1 MTFTVTEYLKE
12 RGFINFEGYSAQN
25 NDEVEL
31 LKKLLNEK
39 TIKNILEIGFNAG
52 HSSEIFLES
61 RNDIHVTSFDMG
73 IHTYVKIAK
82 QYIDKT
88 YPTRHKLIYGDSRIT
103 LPEYIENNCD
113 KKFDLIFIDGGHYND
128 VPEKDLFNCK
138 FLSHEETIVI
148 MDDTMNNPEYINSW
162 NIMPN
167 KAWKDAIESNYIK
180 EICTFD
186 FSKTHGLSYGK
197 YIF

>member
-1 MTFTVTEYLKE
+1 MNVTEYLKE
-12 RGFINFEGYSAQN
+12 KGFIDFEGYSAQN

-39 TIKNILEIGFNAG
+39 NIKNILEIGFNAG

-61 RNDIHVTSFDMG
+61 RNDIYVTSFDMG
-73 IHTYVKIAK
+73 IHRYVKVAK

-103 LPEYIENNCD
+103 LPEYIENNSD
-113 KKFDLIFIDGGHYND
+113 KKFDLIFIDGGHYHD
-128 VPEKDLFNCK
+128 VPQRDLFNCK
-138 FLSHEETIVI
+138 LLSHEDTIVI
-148 MDDTMNNPEYINSW
+148 MDDTMNNPDYINAW

-167 KAWKDAIESNYIK
+167 KAWRDGIANKYIK
-180 EICTFD
+180 EMSTFD
-186 FSKTHGLSYGK
+186 FNKTHGLSYGK

>member
-1 MTFTVTEYLKE
+1 MNVTEYLKE
-12 RGFINFEGYSAQN
+12 KGFIDFEGYSAQN

-39 TIKNILEIGFNAG
+39 TIRNILEIGFNAG

-61 RNDIHVTSFDMG
+61 VNDIHVTSFDMG
-73 IHTYVKIAK
+73 IHTYVKVAK
-82 QYIDKT
+82 KYIDNK
-88 YPTRHKLIYGDSRIT
+88 YPNRHKIIYGDSRIT
-103 LPEYIENNCD
+103 LPEYIESNRD
-113 KKFDLIFIDGGHYND
+113 EKFDLIFIDGGHYDD
-128 VPEKDLFNCK
+128 VPHKDLFNCK
-138 FLSHEETIVI
+138 FLSHAETIVI
-148 MDDTMNNPEYINSW
+148 MDDTMNNPEHINRW

-167 KAWKDAIESNYIK
+167 KAWRDAIDNKNIK
-180 EICTFD
+180 EIATFD